1 MMIEAIMSVL
11 SKKGYCYFSGTISP
25 EKEKVYF
32 VFSTLLD
39 ERGEVVDITI
49 DEKNNVAHIDFLL
62 YNPKYQMKFGPND
75 EHPYISIKKENIP
88 LNKLSLIIMEV
99 LK

>member
-1 MMIEAIMSVL
+1 MMIEAIMSIL
-11 SKKGYCYFSGTISP
+11 SKKGYCYFSGAISP
-25 EKEKVYF
+25 EKETVYF
-32 VFSTLLD
+32 IFSTLLD
-39 ERGEVVDITI
+39 EKGEVIDITI
-49 DEKNNVAHIDFLL
+49 DEKNYATDIDFLL